1 MWGMGHD
8 LSSDAVMCIQGW
20 ARCGEFGGF
29 LIYFPTVL
37 SWGTA
42 QLLGVVFHLQKV
54 LG

>member
-1 MWGMGHD
+1 MGHD

-20 ARCGEFGGF
+20 AKGGKLGGF
-29 LIYFPTVL
+29 LIYLPTVL
-37 SWGTA
+37 SWWTV